1 MQNDKRGEPQPG
13 PEEPLR
19 PPKQESLIPAVAVAA
34 VVVAALAAAIMVKRG
49 DSVEPQTAQ
58 GTTAPTAAPE
68 VVKAPPL
75 KAAPATSPAS
85 PAQAQGDP
93 HSGAGSA
100 LGAGTA
106 CRNCGVVEMVV
117 AIHGHA
123 KPKASGYQMHIRMDD
138 GSVRTVEQRGALAA
152 GSRVMVEGASVRA
165 LSTGQG

>member
-13 PEEPLR
+13 PEELLR

-34 VVVAALAAAIMVKRG
+34 VVVAALAAALMVKRG

-75 KAAPATSPAS
+75 KAAPAAS